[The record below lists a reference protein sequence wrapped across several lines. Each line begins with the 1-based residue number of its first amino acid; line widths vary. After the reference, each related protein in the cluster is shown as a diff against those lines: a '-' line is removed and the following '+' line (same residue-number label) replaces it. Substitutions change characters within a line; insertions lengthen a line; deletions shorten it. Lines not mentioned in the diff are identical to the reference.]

1 MSSAIE
7 EAIQNRYAKYA
18 VKFANDAPGMMPT
31 DARLA
36 EVLANCARPPKPEE
50 FPAIRQLLNTYL
62 DGRESK
68 GRDARAAL
76 LERAEAYASKARQ
89 FTGPEHGSDGEAR
102 WYIAYNRDMAGELRK
117 VAASL

>member
-1 MSSAIE
+1 MSTAIE

-36 EVLANCARPPKPEE
+36 EVLAGCARPPKPEE
-50 FPAIRQLLNTYL
+50 LPAIRQLLNTYL

-68 GRDARAAL
+68 GRDTRAAL
-76 LERAEAYASKARQ
+76 LERAEFYATKAQQ
-89 FTGPEHGSDGEAR
+89 FAGPEHAGEAQR
-102 WYIAYNRDMAGELRK
+102 WYIAYNRDMARELRQ